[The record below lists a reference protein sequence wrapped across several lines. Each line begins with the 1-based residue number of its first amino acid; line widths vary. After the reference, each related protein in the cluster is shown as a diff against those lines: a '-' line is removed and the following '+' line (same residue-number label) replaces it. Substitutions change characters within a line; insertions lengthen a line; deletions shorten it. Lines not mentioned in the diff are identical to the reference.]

1 MHQTCRHGDGADH
14 AVSEGLLAAL
24 SGPMSGNRSSHKITP
39 LTRRGVLERGRV
51 MQWGRS
57 GTN

>member
-1 MHQTCRHGDGADH
+1 
-14 AVSEGLLAAL
+14 VSEGLLAAL